1 MIGKKI
7 VFSIII
13 PSFNRACLIEETIES
28 VLSQSYKDYEIIVIN
43 DGSTDNTLQVLDK
56 YKDSILIINQ
66 NNQGAEI
73 ARNNGVKS
81 ARGDYLVF
89 LDSDDILLPDTL
101 MLYSRLI
108 TAENHPA
115 VLFAKG
121 RGFNDN
127 QRLSELKQVDKKII
141 TYTPVKDY
149 YSKTEPLW
157 LATSFIVFKR
167 SLWNEKTSFKKD
179 TVDDL
184 DFILRIGILE
194 PFIII
199 KSPVTVA
206 YRQHPGNSIHDVL
219 VNLVRLS
226 NMLKLEQNGE
236 YPGGK
241 QRKMERLAIIG
252 GHILEWSLN
261 GIKKKHYKE
270 SISLLIKGIPSIT
283 AGCMNKIRNRDVKPE
298 IRFTIFK
305 QIVK

>member
-1 MIGKKI
+1 MIDKKI

-13 PSFNRACLIEETIES
+13 PSFNRASLIEETIES
-28 VLSQSYKDYEIIVIN
+28 LLSQSYKDYEIIVVN
-43 DGSTDNTLQVLDK
+43 DGSTDDTLQVLNK

-66 NNQGAEI
+66 QNQGAEI
-73 ARNNGVKS
+73 ARNNGVKY
-81 ARGDYLVF
+81 ANGDYLIF

-101 MLYSRLI
+101 MLYARLI
-108 TAENHPA
+108 TAENQPA
-115 VLFAKG
+115 ALFAKG

-127 QRLSELKQVDKKII
+127 QKLSELKQADKQII

-167 SLWNEKTSFKKD
+167 SLWNEKTFFKKG

-199 KSPVTVA
+199 KSPVSVA

-219 VNLVRLS
+219 INLVRLS
-226 NMLKLEQNGE
+226 NMLKLEQHGE

-241 QRKMERLAIIG
+241 ERKKERLAIIG
-252 GHILEWSLN
+252 GHILEWSLK

-270 SISLLIKGIPSIT
+270 SITLLIKGIPSII
-283 AGCMNKIRNRDVKPE
+283 AGSTKKIRNRNMKPE
-298 IRFTIFK
+298 IRKI
-305 QIVK
+305 QITDLK